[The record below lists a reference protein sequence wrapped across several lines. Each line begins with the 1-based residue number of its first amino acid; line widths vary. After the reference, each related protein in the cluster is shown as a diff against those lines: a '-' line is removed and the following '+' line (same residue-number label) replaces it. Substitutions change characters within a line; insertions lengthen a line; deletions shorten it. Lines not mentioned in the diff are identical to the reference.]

1 MPKYKIE
8 IFDTKLGVWRDMKPI
23 KGISDNRDLEYHE
36 ARSLASD
43 YKGLSGTKNYRYAK
57 Q

>member
-43 YKGLSGTKNYRYAK
+43 YKGLSGTKNYRHAK